1 MTDQQK
7 SGISRRDFVQRS
19 GVVAG
24 GMLVGAN
31 VAANETKAASND
43 SPGEIPRRTLG
54 KTGVSLTAMTLGS
67 APMGKA
73 PSIMPPETAETI
85 RYAIDLGINA
95 IDTAPAYRD
104 AEEGVG
110 LGLTGRRKQVF
121 LSTKVLADT
130 IADAEASL
138 ANSFKM
144 LKTDYIDLLY
154 FHSLGSHEVDQSL
167 ADDGVF
173 TWLVKQKKAG
183 KCRFIG
189 VTGHNYPAKF
199 APYLETGEV
208 DALLTVINLVDQH
221 TYGFEKKVLPLA
233 REQNVGIVAMKVFGG
248 ARDGQA
254 GYEKPG
260 TPPQLDVQHMETA
273 VRYSLG
279 TPGVTT
285 LNLGVHSPR
294 QDRQNLEMVKNFKP
308 LEPDELAAANAL
320 GKELASDWGTHFG
333 PVA

>member
-1 MTDQQK
+1 
-7 SGISRRDFVQRS
+7 FVQRS
-19 GVVAG
+19 GLVAG

-31 VAANETKAASND
+31 AVGANEPQEPSND

-85 RYAIDLGINA
+85 RYALDLGINA
-95 IDTAPAYRD
+95 IDTAPTYRD

-110 LGLTGRRKQVF
+110 LGLLGRRKQVF

-130 IADAEASL
+130 IADAESSL

-154 FHSLGSHEVDQSL
+154 FHSLGSHDVDQAL

-173 TWLVKQKKAG
+173 TWLVKQKQAG

-189 VTGHNYPAKF
+189 VTGHNYPGKF
-199 APYLETGEV
+199 APYIETGQV

-221 TYGFEKKVLPLA
+221 TYGFEEKVLPLA
-233 REQNVGIVAMKVFGG
+233 REHNVGIVAMKVFGG
-248 ARDGQA
+248 ARDGLA
-254 GYEKPG
+254 GYQKPG
-260 TPPQLDVQHMETA
+260 SPPQLDVQHMETA

-294 QDRQNLEMVKNFKP
+294 QVRQNLELVKNFKP
-308 LEPDELAAANAL
+308 LRPDELAAADAL
-320 GKELASDWGTHFG
+320 GKELAADWGEHFG